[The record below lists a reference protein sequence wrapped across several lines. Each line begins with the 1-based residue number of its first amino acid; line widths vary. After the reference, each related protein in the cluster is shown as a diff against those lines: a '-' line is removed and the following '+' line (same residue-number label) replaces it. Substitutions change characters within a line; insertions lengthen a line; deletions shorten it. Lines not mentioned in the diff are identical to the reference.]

1 MPHRVD
7 HDPYSRFRWA
17 PPQTPHIT
25 DPGGRTSSQITLDDQ
40 RRADYQREIAAIWQ
54 GINIGEGIGE
64 LGPTGPRTQP
74 PGPISEFLLD
84 KAKKQWS
91 LSVPGIIQ
99 QRGWQGLTEPFRN
112 ADWGA
117 ANPRWLW
124 DKNYLNPVVR
134 NPNPFRDWT
143 RSGSSPGG

>member
-7 HDPYSRFRWA
+7 GSVLAQPTPR
-17 PPQTPHIT
+17 PPSAFQTWEPMV
-25 DPGGRTSSQITLDDQ
+25 DW
-40 RRADYQREIAAIWQ
+40 REEVARSVAAYKR

-64 LGPTGPRTQP
+64 LGPTGPRAPT

-124 DKNYLNPVVR
+124 DENWRTPVVR